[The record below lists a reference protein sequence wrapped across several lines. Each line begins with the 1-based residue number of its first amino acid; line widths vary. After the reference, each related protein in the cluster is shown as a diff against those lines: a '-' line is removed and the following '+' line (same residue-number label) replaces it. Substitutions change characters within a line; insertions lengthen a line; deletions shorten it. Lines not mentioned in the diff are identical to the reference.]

1 MIIDGFQQ
9 IGEWLQGRMNK
20 KAEELT
26 KEQLEEMSKSDLIK
40 AVLELQGNLKNARL
54 ETKKKSDT
62 IWNIFL
68 RFPPEKKNR

>member
-20 KAEELT
+20 KAEKLT

-62 IWNIFL
+62 IWNIFVKI
-68 RFPPEKKNR
+68 PPVNNK

>member
-40 AVLELQGNLKNARL
+40 AVLELQGNLKNARF

-68 RFPPEKKNR
+68 KFPPVIKHR